1 MGGEGRERRE
11 GEKREGEGRV
21 DEGRE
26 GRDEGEGRRD
36 RYNIALC
43 LTTHTEGKTFTL
55 IATSQDNIT
64 IRTWSALYVRTC
76 FITSQGIRGH

>member
-11 GEKREGEGRV
+11 GERREGEGKGGERR
-21 DEGRE
+21 G
-26 GRDEGEGRRD
+26 GEGRRE

-43 LTTHTEGKTFTL
+43 LATHTEGRTFTL

-64 IRTWSALYVRTC
+64 IRTWLALYVRTC